1 MEGFWLLLAVTISYS
16 RSVSALPTA
25 SSSAPSAA
33 ATSAPVASRR
43 FNGSETLGFA
53 FGLGIA
59 IIAFASTL
67 CLVRIRRVAV
77 RIYRVA
83 VRNHSTSFTHSRETI
98 RFASSSNTQV
108 QHAAP
113 SEFGESKR
121 GFMAKAQDVSKFT
134 EFVSLYGEDGILLRE
149 LLMLASIRYLPRIR
163 SLRTEHASS
172 DGNDNLEEASKD
184 MTFMHSFALNTTRP
198 SRLVALRNDLVLQG
212 CITLREPSSQATRN
226 QGAWAAGRQVWV
238 ARARRDE
245 LNGAEQS
252 SFYVDLIRMFD
263 EIPDEGIPSIR
274 TRRMELFYNHARLAC
289 NYLSRKALRTP
300 TRSLTGLGIS
310 QDFRQKLIHLMINLL
325 TNRHQACDGKVIKDL
340 SALMVDSDIDP
351 TLHPRSY
358 VMWEWAKMKQEF
370 GSGIETSSRAVEN
383 IVHLKESPQ
392 WPQSTIGFLLADAIQ
407 ELETLQNSDALVHVL
422 KLSDEWCDMV
432 YQSKDHEAMSALCIL
447 LPQMQLWDKLARM
460 PEAYHLECGYHLSR
474 LGFPELA
481 ERFLVSGFSACE
493 SRILGKYWRYQ
504 IELLSVIMRLG
515 RWQEAEDKL
524 QSSFQFVVKEYN
536 NATSDG
542 GFDKWQ
548 LSGGYGEFKLSINC
562 LLADCFMAK
571 GHFPQAEQS
580 LRAPLDEI
588 QGMRD
593 YYIKAMRVAAQSR
606 LLHAHLQLGSLPS
619 VAATALQ
626 QCRDVIEHNDF
637 SLDNGTMRWVVDELL
652 TCTSELVDAGI
663 LSEAQEII
671 DILAA
676 ADDRITTLLTEEVR
690 VYIRRK
696 QRTVLRLRTSEGSS
710 LLSGPAPDD
719 TIRSS
724 PRHPNWM
731 EESAEIPLHLEIPR
745 AAMTNSKDMAINQSS
760 IWLQEQASESSKI
773 VQSPPP
779 KRLQA
784 MTVAK
789 GPAEQRHKGQKAL
802 SLIKL
807 QRPLMLRLSR
817 LPLPPKTTPG
827 LSRYPSQAH
836 QSLTIEPRNYHVPS
850 SSISAIEPSDFP
862 SIPFPLIAE
871 QVQIPP

>member
-1 MEGFWLLLAVTISYS
+1 MEGLWLLLAVAISYS
-16 RSVSALPTA
+16 RSVSALPTV

-33 ATSAPVASRR
+33 ATSVPAASHAGTIIGIIIPILFGIFALAIVSFLVLRRRSVAA
-43 FNGSETLGFA
+43 G
-53 FGLGIA
+53 
-59 IIAFASTL
+59 
-67 CLVRIRRVAV
+67 
-77 RIYRVA
+77 
-83 VRNHSTSFTHSRETI
+83 NHSTSITHSKEI
-98 RFASSSNTQV
+98 IQLDSSSKSQV
-108 QHAAP
+108 RHTAP
-113 SEFGESKR
+113 SEFGKSKR

-149 LLMLASIRYLPRIR
+149 LLMLASIRYLPSIR
-163 SLRTEHASS
+163 SLRTENASS
-172 DGNDNLEEASKD
+172 EGNDNLAEASKD

-198 SRLVALRNDLVLQG
+198 SRLVALRDDLVLQG
-212 CITLREPSSQATRN
+212 FITLREPSGQATRN

-238 ARARRDE
+238 ARAKRDE
-245 LNGAEQS
+245 LNGTEQS
-252 SFYVDLIRMFD
+252 SFYVDLIRIFD

-274 TRRMELFYNHARLAC
+274 TRRMELFYNHARLVC
-289 NYLSRKALRTP
+289 DFLSRKALRTP
-300 TRSLTGLGIS
+300 TRSITGLGIS
-310 QDFRQKLIHLMINLL
+310 QDFRQKLIHLMMNLL

-370 GSGIETSSRAVEN
+370 GSGIETSSRAVKN
-383 IVHLKESPQ
+383 IVHFKESPQ
-392 WPQSTIGFLLADAIQ
+392 WPQSTVGFLLADAIQ

-432 YQSKDHEAMSALCIL
+432 YQSQDHEAMSALCIL

-474 LGFPELA
+474 LGYPGLA

-524 QSSFQFVVKEYN
+524 QSSFQFAVKEYN

-548 LSGGYGEFKLSINC
+548 LSGDYGEFKLSINC

-571 GHFPQAEQS
+571 GHFRQAEHL
-580 LRAPLDEI
+580 LRAPLDGI

-593 YYIKAMRVAAQSR
+593 QYIKAMRVAAQSR
-606 LLHAHLQLGSLPS
+606 LLHAQLQLGSLPS

-637 SLDNGTMRWVVDELL
+637 SLDSGTMRWVVDELL
-652 TCTSELVDAGI
+652 TCTSELVDAGM

-671 DILAA
+671 EILAA
-676 ADDRITTLLTEEVR
+676 ADDRITTLLAEEVR

-696 QRTVLRLRTSEGSS
+696 QRTVLRLKTSKRSS
-710 LLSGPAPDD
+710 LLSEPAPDD

-724 PRHPNWM
+724 LKHPSRM
-731 EESAEIPLHLEIPR
+731 EEPAEIPLHLEMPK
-745 AAMTNSKDMAINQSS
+745 AAVTDSKDMAVNQSP
-760 IWLQEQASESSKI
+760 IWLQEHASESSKI
-773 VQSPPP
+773 AQGPSPKQRP
-779 KRLQA
+779 A
-784 MTVAK
+784 MTLAK
-789 GPAEQRHKGQKAL
+789 APAEQRHKGQKTL
-802 SLIKL
+802 SLTKL
-807 QRPLMLRLSR
+807 QKSLILRLSR
-817 LPLPPKTTPG
+817 LPLTPKTTPG

-836 QSLTIEPRNYHVPS
+836 QSVTIEPRNYHLPS

-871 QVQIPP
+871 QVQILP